1 MIFKYLLYPVGLYCG
16 LFLFFNLIKLI
27 IYLPVVVG
35 EKASLNPL
43 KNEYVRWGILLGC
56 FIMGILKF
64 SKTIWG
70 IHWIG
75 FLLFIGFQIFVHVY
89 NEKTEEV

>member
-43 KNEYVRWGILLGC
+43 KNEYVRWWILLVC
-56 FIMGILKF
+56 FIIGTLKF

-70 IHWIG
+70 FHWIG
-75 FLLFIGFQIFVHVY
+75 YLLFIGFQILVTFY
-89 NEKTEEV
+89 NRRRK